1 MSKLISVVTGSRAD
15 FGLLQGVIRGIENS
29 PNLDLELIVTGA
41 HLSEYFGKTK
51 KEISLSNSTNVV
63 QIELNLELENESQV
77 GFAISEVIHKITQ
90 HYSKRSPS
98 MCLVLGDRYEILGA
112 AVACASLGIPLGH
125 IHGGE
130 ITFGSRD
137 DLYRH
142 AITKLASL
150 HFVAT
155 PEFQA
160 RVIRMGETPERVLVV
175 GGLGVDAINRLEIL
189 TKSELEKRLKISIQ
203 PKYALVTYHPDSLNP
218 QDSLSQLSALLAI
231 ISKFPDLQF
240 FITGANADYYGIE
253 INSLLSAISAQSD
266 NLYFFDSLGQQIY
279 LSLVR
284 EAQFVLGNSSS
295 GLLEVPSYGVPT
307 INIGTRQAGRP
318 RAKSVIDVELSEPSI
333 YQGVLRATSED
344 FLGSI
349 KHVENPYG
357 EPGASTRILEILE
370 VLNYTELLP
379 KKFFDVR

>member
-29 PNLDLELIVTGA
+29 PNLDLELIVTGS
-41 HLSEYFGKTK
+41 HLSESFGKTI
-51 KEISLSNSTNVV
+51 KEISLSKSTNVV

-77 GFAISEVIHKITQ
+77 GSAISEVIHKITQ

-112 AVACASLGIPLGH
+112 AVACAALGIPLGH

-130 ITFGSRD
+130 ITSGSRD

-150 HFVAT
+150 HFVAI

-160 RVIRMGETPERVLVV
+160 RVIRMGENPERVFVV
-175 GGLGVDAINRLEIL
+175 GGLGVDAIDRLEIL
-189 TKSELEKRLKISIQ
+189 TKSELEKRLRVSIQ
-203 PKYALVTYHPDSLNP
+203 PKYAVVTYHPDSLNP
-218 QDSLSQLSALLAI
+218 HESLSQLTTILNS
-231 ISKFPDLQF
+231 ISKFPDIQF
-240 FITGANADYYGIE
+240 FITGANADYYGGE
-253 INSLLSAISAQSD
+253 MNSLLNASSALSD

-295 GLLEVPSYGVPT
+295 GLLEVPAFRLPT
-307 INIGTRQAGRP
+307 VNIGERQNGRP
-318 RAKSVIDVELSEPSI
+318 RAKSVIDVELDEFSI
-333 YQGVLRATSED
+333 YQGVSRATSED
-344 FLGSI
+344 FRSSI
-349 KHVENPYG
+349 GRVENPYG
-357 EPGASTRILEILE
+357 EPGASERILEILE
-370 VLNYTELLP
+370 ILNYTELLP